1 MPDPIQH
8 ELPEADNWLLDAW
21 NAHFEEVL
29 EAMTGERPQC
39 SVTGTGQKAE
49 APADGG
55 DFLWWE
61 QPVTLTPDAAIWIGT
76 PEPTWYSIGKRA
88 LSIAGIDD
96 AETEDIR
103 QTYEEILGQAVSSEA
118 QTIGGRVGEEVNAE
132 MGRHA
137 SEPPPHPCAILQILY
152 PGDDPLPVLIAFH
165 PDIAAALA
173 QDAAPAAEATSAAAT
188 SSDTAVGVAEPPPA
202 PVGEADMS
210 PKTAELL
217 LDVELPVSVSFGR
230 AHLLLKDVLKLSS
243 GSIVELNRAINDPVE
258 IIVNNC
264 VIARGEVV
272 VVEGNYGVRID
283 QIISRR
289 ERLRTLN

>member
-1 MPDPIQH
+1 M
-8 ELPEADNWLLDAW
+8 
-21 NAHFEEVL
+21 
-29 EAMTGERPQC
+29 
-39 SVTGTGQKAE
+39 
-49 APADGG
+49 
-55 DFLWWE
+55 
-61 QPVTLTPDAAIWIGT
+61 WIGT
-76 PEPTWYSIGKRA
+76 AEPTWYSIGKRA

-118 QTIGGRVGEEVNAE
+118 QTIGRRVGKEVNCE
-132 MGRHA
+132 SGQQR
-137 SEPPPHPCAILQILY
+137 SEPPPHPCATLEIVY
-152 PGDDPLPVLIAFH
+152 PGEDPLPVLIAFH
-165 PDIAAALA
+165 PDVAVALA
-173 QDAAPAAEATSAAAT
+173 SDAEPAAGVNSVTATSG
-188 SSDTAVGVAEPPPA
+188 DTAVGVAEPPPA
-202 PVGEADMS
+202 PAATAGAPS
-210 PKTAELL
+210 RTAELL

-243 GSIVELNRAINDPVE
+243 GSIVELNRAVTDPVE

-289 ERLRTLN
+289 ERLRTLK